1 MKEERKEVTG
11 GFIGVCS
18 EPKLVK
24 LQIRCR
30 VRGLKYRQGCISWYD
45 TAERPGKTSQE
56 IKEF

>member
-24 LQIRCR
+24 LQIRCQ
-30 VRGLKYRQGCISWYD
+30 VRGFIVRWKEFVRQG
-45 TAERPGKTSQE
+45 
-56 IKEF
+56 